1 MSLLS
6 LVRRAIRRHA
16 LFGPDDG
23 VAVALSGGSDSV
35 ALAWLVHEIAAR
47 GGCRFVGAIHV
58 NHGLRGDASD
68 GDEAFCLA
76 LAERLAVPFD
86 SMRVDVAALARAR
99 HRSLEWAARDAR
111 DACFTQAAARLGAS
125 RVATGHTLDDQAE
138 TVLLRLLRGAGV
150 RGLAAIR
157 PRRGLIVRPLID
169 CRRADLG
176 RYLADRGETSRH
188 DASNDDRAIA
198 RNRIRH
204 DLLPV
209 VERVAPRGVQALARF
224 AAQSRDLEAF
234 LSRAARD
241 AARTVVLPPEHGRAR
256 IDAAALAELPA
267 VLARHLLLVLAED
280 VRPGVALSTRH
291 LEALLSLAA
300 ADKQSGHLD
309 LPGLTVERQG
319 RVICLTPARPVNT
332 SSTRGVVPEGEAT
345 RFERVLQV
353 PGSVDVPEAG
363 VTISA
368 AAEDRIEPT
377 PAGGRAVRVQAGSV
391 RPPFTVRNRR
401 IGDRLRPLGAP
412 GRRKLQ
418 DLLVDR
424 KVPRSERDRVPIVVD
439 ASGRIVW
446 VAGLTIA
453 EECRVTAP
461 EAGVVILEMK

>member
-6 LVRRAIRRHA
+6 LVRRTIRRHT

-23 VAVALSGGSDSV
+23 VAVALSGGPDSV
-35 ALAWLVHEIAAR
+35 ALAWLLHEMAAS
-47 GGCRFVGAIHV
+47 GACRLVGAIHV
-58 NHGLRGDASD
+58 NHGLRGEASD
-68 GDEAFCLA
+68 GDEAFCRA
-76 LAERLAVPFD
+76 FADRLGVPFD
-86 SMRVDVAALARAR
+86 STRVDVAALARER

-111 DACFTQAAARLGAS
+111 DACFTSAAARLGAS

-150 RGLAAIR
+150 RGLSAIR
-157 PRRGLIVRPLID
+157 PRRGLIVRPLIE
-169 CRRADLG
+169 CRRADLS
-176 RYLADRGETSRH
+176 RYLADRGEACRH
-188 DASNDDRAIA
+188 DASNDDRTIA

-204 DLLPV
+204 ELLPV
-209 VERVAPRGVQALARF
+209 IERVAPRGILSLARL
-224 AAQSRDLEAF
+224 AAQSRDLDAF
-234 LSRAARD
+234 LSRAARE
-241 AARTVVLPPEHGRAR
+241 AARTVVLPAENGLVR
-256 IDAAALAELPA
+256 IAAPALAELPA

-319 RVICLTPARPVNT
+319 RVIYLTPALSVKTR
-332 SSTRGVVPEGEAT
+332 STRGVAPAGETT

-368 AAEDRIEPT
+368 APEDRIEPAS
-377 PAGGRAVRVQAGSV
+377 AGSRAVRVQAGSV
-391 RPPFTVRNRR
+391 TTPFTVRNRR
-401 IGDRLRPLGAP
+401 NGDRLRPLGAP

-418 DLLVDR
+418 DVFVDR
-424 KVPRSERDRVPIVVD
+424 KVPRNERDRVPIVVD